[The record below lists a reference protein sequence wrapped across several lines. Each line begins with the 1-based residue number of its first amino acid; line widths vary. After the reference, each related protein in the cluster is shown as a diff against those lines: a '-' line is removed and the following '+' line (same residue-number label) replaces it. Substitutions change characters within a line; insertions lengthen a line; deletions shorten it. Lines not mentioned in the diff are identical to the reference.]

1 MVNIA
6 DSVRIRQPIATLR
19 RDGSR
24 HGAVSSDRCNAS
36 PLVMVSLSSSL
47 VLPVR
52 VFRVFQIPKWARAT
66 DYRNALEVVLRRWRS
81 CGPLKR
87 PRIPGV
93 ISRLFALARRP
104 ENIPCQTSNTG
115 DLKDD
120 SNGSDQI
127 QYLPAAPGVVGV
139 DPSGHAQQSRYVH
152 CVEGQVESDEEQR
165 DMPEAELL
173 VQHSPGGLRIPVVDP
188 AKYTEQHAA
197 DQHVVKMRHDEVRI
211 GQLPIKRHSG
221 QHNACQA
228 GNQKLK
234 QKCEATEHRQFKAD
248 LAAVHRGEPVE
259 DL

>member
-1 MVNIA
+1 MVTIA

-24 HGAVSSDRCNAS
+24 HGAVSSAKYNAS
-36 PLVMVSLSSSL
+36 PLIMVLLPSSL

-66 DYRNALEVVLRRWRS
+66 DYGNALEVVLRRRRS
-81 CGPLKR
+81 RGPLER

-104 ENIPCQTSNTG
+104 ENVPCQTGNAG
-115 DLKDD
+115 DLKHG

-127 QYLPAAPGVVGV
+127 QDLPAPPGVVCV
-139 DPSGHAQQSRYVH
+139 DASRHAQQSRYVH
-152 CVEGQVESDEEQR
+152 CVEGQVESDEEQG

-173 VQHSPGGLRIPVVDP
+173 VQHSPGGLRIPVVDS

-197 DQHVVKMRHDEVRI
+197 DQHVVKMR
-211 GQLPIKRHSG
+211 
-221 QHNACQA
+221 
-228 GNQKLK
+228 
-234 QKCEATEHRQFKAD
+234 
-248 LAAVHRGEPVE
+248 
-259 DL
+259 